1 MKTLLSTIILLLLI
15 FLQEAFAQ
23 QKKGGIYYFNI
34 HVNDSLNQ
42 DMLVMTDQLSD
53 SLKSITERKMEKILN
68 SEVECVY
75 WRNKKGKIVN
85 NGHIFTVNESLP
97 FSSYKRARKNYE
109 LDYYI
114 KIYADLQ
121 VHGGSPING
130 KNRRYSR
137 MSPAMYL
144 NVLVF
149 DREKKIVWSKKV
161 TNSNFSNMYYEMEAE
176 ADERVLLW
184 RLLSPKRNNPDRFE
198 KTEIMYMFFKTLEM
212 VS

>member
-1 MKTLLSTIILLLLI
+1 MKTIKIAISLFLLI
-15 FLQEAFAQ
+15 FLQEASAQ
-23 QKKGGIYYFNI
+23 QKKGGIFYFHI
-34 HVNDSLNQ
+34 SMNDSLNR
-42 DMLVMTDQLSD
+42 DTFVMTDQLSD
-53 SLKSITERKMEKILN
+53 SLKSITEAKMEKILN
-68 SEVECVY
+68 AEVECIY

-85 NGHIFTVNESLP
+85 NGFAFTINESLP
-97 FSSYKRARKNYE
+97 FSSFKRASKNYE
-109 LDYYI
+109 MDYYI

-121 VHGGSPING
+121 VWAGTSIHRN
-130 KNRRYSR
+130 NRRHSNMR
-137 MSPAMYL
+137 PAMNL
-144 NVLVF
+144 NVQVY
-149 DREKKIVWSKKV
+149 DKEKKIVWSKKV